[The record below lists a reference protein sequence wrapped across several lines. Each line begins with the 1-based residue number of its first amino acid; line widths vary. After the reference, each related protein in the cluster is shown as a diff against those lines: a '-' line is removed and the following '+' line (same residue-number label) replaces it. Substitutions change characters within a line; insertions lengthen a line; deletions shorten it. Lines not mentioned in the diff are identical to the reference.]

1 MTTVDEWAPYRT
13 AHLGFGDPECFSLSV
28 DRPWTTEDLDQ
39 LRSLGLD
46 GPFAVVT
53 AHHPHE
59 RRLDAAENDRR
70 HDALLAEVRRL
81 RLHSVPCRG
90 RSPDASHREEGV
102 AIACSL
108 SIAVSIARRF
118 EQSAIYWWDGSSL
131 WIEPVISTRSPERL
145 PRSPR

>member
-13 AHLGFGDPECFSLSV
+13 AHLGFGDPESLSLAV
-28 DRPWTTEDLDQ
+28 DRPWTAGDLDQ

-70 HDALLAEVRRL
+70 HEALLAETRRH
-81 RLHSVPCRG
+81 RLIAVACTG
-90 RSPDASHREEGV
+90 RSPDSKHQEEGV
-102 AIACSL
+102 AIACPL
-108 SIAVSIARRF
+108 SIAASIARKF

-131 WIEPVISTRSPERL
+131 WIEPVLSPRVRERL
-145 PRSPR
+145 PTSTR